1 MRIAAHR
8 CTYVKAGALYDVDDV
23 DDVDDVA
30 SWACETSLADETGM
44 LAQQED

>member
-8 CTYVKAGALYDVDDV
+8 CTYVKAGALYDV